1 MKMRPP
7 SKIKRIINNGLKSKI
22 ISNLLILFK
31 TDKIETKKMCKKT
44 LEKSLCNQME
54 DEIKL
59 IQKIANKTPTYNKDI
74 NQHIETCRISLSI
87 IEQKESTIR
96 TLREMLEQRD
106 KQIILIQEDNL
117 ELRKQ
122 NFIERTGRV
131 TSEKEYREV
140 LSEQYKIIEDLK
152 RK

>member
-1 MKMRPP
+1 
-7 SKIKRIINNGLKSKI
+7 
-22 ISNLLILFK
+22 
-31 TDKIETKKMCKKT
+31 
-44 LEKSLCNQME
+44 ME

>member
-1 MKMRPP
+1 
-7 SKIKRIINNGLKSKI
+7 
-22 ISNLLILFK
+22 
-31 TDKIETKKMCKKT
+31 
-44 LEKSLCNQME
+44 ME

-87 IEQKESTIR
+87 IEQKESKIQ

-106 KQIILIQEDNL
+106 EQIRLMQEENL
-117 ELRKQ
+117 ELRKR
-122 NFIERTGRV
+122 NFIERTGREI
-131 TSEKEYREV
+131 SEKEYREA
-140 LSEQYKIIEDLK
+140 LREQYKIIEDLK